1 VTGQLTGLKAAIVAR
16 VEGKLIN
23 AILARPVVAAF
34 ALLAIA
40 GRDGGA
46 VAADATGVIEGVVT
60 YHADASR
67 PWRYSRYYV
76 KSPKTGELAEAVVAL
91 RAKPVADSSRQPR
104 TIVID
109 QENFRFTP
117 ETAVIRRGDSV
128 KFTNADQTTHNVQAS
143 GDIATF
149 NSNMPGGGDF
159 TVRFEKAGGVRQ
171 PVTIGCVFHSAM
183 RAWIFVFDH
192 PWYQLTAED
201 GRFRLTDVPP
211 GEYDLEMMH
220 PAGEL
225 RARKRVEVKP
235 GQTTRIDIRVSAD
248 DKR

>member
-1 VTGQLTGLKAAIVAR
+1 MQGKFLGPLFTRGALTLF
-16 VEGKLIN
+16 
-23 AILARPVVAAF
+23 AAF
-34 ALLAIA
+34 AV
-40 GRDGGA
+40 GKA
-46 VAADATGVIEGVVT
+46 VAADAPAHGAIEGVVT
-60 YHADASR
+60 YQADTAR
-67 PWRYSRYYV
+67 PWRYGRYYI
-76 KSPKTGELAEAVVAL
+76 KSAKTGELAEAVVAL
-91 RAKPVADSSRQPR
+91 RAKPVTNDSRPPQ

-109 QENFRFTP
+109 QENFRFVP

-143 GDIATF
+143 GDLATF

-159 TVRFEKAGGVRQ
+159 TVRFDKAGGVRQ

-192 PWYQLTAED
+192 PWYVLTAED
-201 GRFRLTDVPP
+201 GKFRLADVPP

-235 GQTTRIDIRVSAD
+235 GQTTRIDIRVSPD

>member
-1 VTGQLTGLKAAIVAR
+1 MALF
-16 VEGKLIN
+16 
-23 AILARPVVAAF
+23 AILREA
-34 ALLAIA
+34 
-40 GRDGGA
+40 
-46 VAADATGVIEGVVT
+46 
-60 YHADASR
+60 
-67 PWRYSRYYV
+67 
-76 KSPKTGELAEAVVAL
+76 PKTGELAEAVVAL
-91 RAKPVADSSRQPR
+91 RDKPVADSSRQPQ

-159 TVRFEKAGGVRQ
+159 TVRFDKAGGVRQ

-192 PWYQLTAED
+192 PWYA
-201 GRFRLTDVPP
+201 
-211 GEYDLEMMH
+211 
-220 PAGEL
+220 AN
-225 RARKRVEVKP
+225 A
-235 GQTTRIDIRVSAD
+235 GQTANFAWPTCRRANMTWKWCTRPASSAGKARRSETGRNTAD
-248 DKR
+248 